1 MLKEELQA
9 VKQWDHKIDL
19 PSTSYQAGHALVNYL
34 YCGSLDCHGHGS
46 NNGPPP
52 QQELALLLEIYALA
66 RTYVLP
72 GLEVLAREE
81 LELLAA
87 KISPFKLFDAA
98 KILYPTSVGDD
109 VWFPGFV
116 KVCIKAALQNPS
128 SLQVERNLTDYT
140 NGGSLVKLFLSC
152 VWEVHNEELLKAKF
166 PCTSFANDEAA
177 SEASDDAM
185 MQPTP
190 SEVTSTTERSPT
202 STSQLMVTQ
211 QHEAK
216 DDSSPTPVYRDLV
229 NLLERLKK
237 CSTET
242 GEIPVS

>member
-52 QQELALLLEIYALA
+52 QQKLALLLEIYALA

-81 LELLAA
+81 LESLAA
-87 KISPFKLFDAA
+87 KFSPFELFDAA
-98 KILYPTSVGDD
+98 KISYPTSVGDD

-140 NGGSLVKLFLSC
+140 NGGSLVKLFL
-152 VWEVHNEELLKAKF
+152 
-166 PCTSFANDEAA
+166 SFANDEAA

-242 GEIPVS
+242 DPYDKDYLKGNWRWG